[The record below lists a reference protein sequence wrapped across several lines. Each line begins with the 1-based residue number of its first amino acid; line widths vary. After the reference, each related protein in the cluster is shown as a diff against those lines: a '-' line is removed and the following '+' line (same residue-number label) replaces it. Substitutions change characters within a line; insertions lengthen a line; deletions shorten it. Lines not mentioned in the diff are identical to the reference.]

1 MRLKKMTLVAVAL
14 LLAMTT
20 MAQKQF
26 TLEDLNFG
34 GTNYKNMV
42 PANRTLVWW
51 GGKLVRLDGKT

>member
-1 MRLKKMTLVAVAL
+1 MRLMKMTLVAVAL

-42 PANRTLVWW
+42 PANRTLV
-51 GGKLVRLDGKT
+51 